1 MESNFPLGC
10 NKLFYIK
17 YILLLTGLYIMY
29 PTWRNNTWLLSGRCR
44 TGRQDTFKKLA
55 INHLNFTGQ
64 NIYITSHGLCVFH
77 ANSEKETEGMW
88 SGLLLL
94 FASQSKRSSPVRVS
108 NTAAIQQV
116 ISPQQT
122 KSSYKECKWEVTRE
136 ENG

>member
-1 MESNFPLGC
+1 MESNFPLRC

-17 YILLLTGLYIMY
+17 YILLLTGLLMC

-64 NIYITSHGLCVFH
+64 NTYITSHGLCVFH

-88 SGLLLL
+88 SGLLLQ

-122 KSSYKECKWEVTRE
+122 NSSQKECKREVIRE
-136 ENG
+136 ENV